1 MSAFLASFVSGCGS
15 DSPASPR
22 IEPRVTL
29 PNADIAGWR
38 RCIRQAFPDWEGEGD
53 VTQRMAIEQKAR
65 AKRLD
70 ALKTACGERAVSWAE
85 SVSKEYGK

>member
-1 MSAFLASFVSGCGS
+1 MSAFLASFASGCGND
-15 DSPASPR
+15 DSASPKLDL
-22 IEPRVTL
+22 RVTL
-29 PNADIAGWR
+29 PTADVSGWR

-70 ALKTACGERAVSWAE
+70 ALKTACGERAVGWAE
-85 SVSKEYGK
+85 SVIKEYGK